1 MIKEKKNRLWG
12 YLAGI
17 ISGITY
23 GMNPLFGVPILN
35 QGVGVGSLLFYRYIV
50 AISVMALWIVI
61 KGDRF
66 CVSRRQLGVLVILG
80 TLFTLCSLLLFA
92 AYRRIPSGIATTI
105 IYIYPIIVALMMV
118 LLKVYPTWQ
127 TWISIIIGFVGVVFL
142 TITREGNF
150 FDWLGIIL
158 VLASACSYATFIVV
172 VNRSKAISTLS
183 NTVLTFYCFL
193 IGTII
198 LFAYV
203 RFGTQLDP
211 LPHPSSWFNIIGLA
225 ILPTTIATITLASSS
240 KIIGP
245 TQASVLGI
253 FEPLTAIFIGT
264 MIFHE
269 PFTIYTASGIG
280 LTLFAIIFMILSS
293 NKKNT
298 L

>member
-1 MIKEKKNRLWG
+1 MTKDKRVLWWG

-17 ISGITY
+17 LSGITY

-35 QGVGVGSLLFYRYIV
+35 QGVGVGSLLFYRYVV
-50 AISVMALWIVI
+50 AISVMALWIIV
-61 KGDRF
+61 KGDSFR
-66 CVSRRQLGVLVILG
+66 VSRRQLGVLVVLG

-127 TWISIIIGFVGVVFL
+127 TWLSIGIGFLGVIFL
-142 TITREGNF
+142 TITGDGNF

-172 VNRSKAISTLS
+172 VNRSKAIATLS
-183 NTVLTFYCFL
+183 NIVLTFYCFL

-198 LFAYV
+198 LLAYV
-203 RFGTQLDP
+203 GFGTDLDP
-211 LPHPSSWFNIIGLA
+211 LPHPSSWLNIIGLA
-225 ILPTTIATITLASSS
+225 ILPTTIATITLAASS

-264 MIFHE
+264 MVFHE
-269 PFTIYTASGIG
+269 PFTIYTAAGIV
-280 LTLFAIIFMILSS
+280 LTLSAIIFMILSA
-293 NKKNT
+293 NKKDKK
-298 L
+298 